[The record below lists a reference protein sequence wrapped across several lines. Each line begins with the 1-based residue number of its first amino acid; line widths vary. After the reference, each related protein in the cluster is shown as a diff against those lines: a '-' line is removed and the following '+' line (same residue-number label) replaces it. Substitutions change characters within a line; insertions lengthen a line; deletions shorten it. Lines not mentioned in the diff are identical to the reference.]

1 MTSLGSKGG
10 IAIRSFLFLPLDSRG
25 STIGREAVG
34 VDTVVGFDSSTT
46 RRSTLDSLS
55 TTSAQM
61 VSVAAAFPRL
71 LASS

>member
-1 MTSLGSKGG
+1 VTSLGSNGG

-25 STIGREAVG
+25 STIGLEAVG

-46 RRSTLDSLS
+46 RRRTLDSPS
-55 TTSAQM
+55 TTSSQM
-61 VSVAAAFPRL
+61 GSAFPRL